1 MSNGGWDVST
11 VIVQG
16 DTSQHNLLLRFLW
29 FLFVGWW
36 LTAILSF
43 VAWICVLSVVG
54 LPLGAFLL
62 NRIPAAITL
71 RRRSKTWT
79 TDTVNGVT
87 FVRETNKPQ
96 RPLLLR
102 AAWLVCIG
110 WWALAIWLTIAWLGC
125 ILPVT
130 LPIGL
135 WMYNRAPAVAT
146 LMRY

>member
-1 MSNGGWDVST
+1 MST
-11 VIVQG
+11 VIVEQG
-16 DTSQHNLLLRFLW
+16 TRQHNLLLRFLW

-36 LTAILSF
+36 LTGILSF
-43 VAWICVLSVVG
+43 VAWICILSIIG
-54 LPLGAFLL
+54 LPAGAFLL

-79 TDTVNGVT
+79 TETVGGVT
-87 FVRETNKPQ
+87 FVRETNMPQ
-96 RPLLLR
+96 RPIWVR
-102 AAWLVCIG
+102 AIWLVCVG

-125 ILPVT
+125 ILLVT

>member
-1 MSNGGWDVST
+1 LST
-11 VIVQG
+11 VIVQPES
-16 DTSQHNLLLRFLW
+16 SQHNLLLRFIW
-29 FLFVGWW
+29 FLFIGWW
-36 LTAILSF
+36 LTGLLSF
-43 VAWICVLSVVG
+43 VAWICILSIVG

-71 RRRSKTWT
+71 RKRSKTWT
-79 TDTVNGVT
+79 TDTVDGVT
-87 FVRETNKPQ
+87 FVRETNMPQ
-96 RPLLLR
+96 RPLLVR
-102 AAWLVCIG
+102 AVWLVLVG

-125 ILPVT
+125 ILLVT